1 MYRRYLGRICRG
13 RVQRAFR
20 SLLSCLWNAL
30 SDSVFLVIW
39 LFTLQCP
46 AVPGQFVAADIT
58 KMGKVCELHICDNMM
73 KVKRK
78 VICI

>member
-1 MYRRYLGRICRG
+1 MQEASTKG
-13 RVQRAFR
+13 VQILIILPVEC
-20 SLLSCLWNAL
+20 SW
-30 SDSVFLVIW
+30 SDPVFLVIW

-46 AVPGQFVAADIT
+46 AVPGHFVAADIT
-58 KMGKVCELHICDNMM
+58 KMGKVCELDTCDNRM

>member
-1 MYRRYLGRICRG
+1 MQGVSTKGFQIPIILPMECSR
-13 RVQRAFR
+13 
-20 SLLSCLWNAL
+20 

-39 LFTLQCP
+39 LFTPQCL
-46 AVPGQFVAADIT
+46 AVPGHFAAADIT
-58 KMGKVCELHICDNMM
+58 KMGKVCELDTCDNRM